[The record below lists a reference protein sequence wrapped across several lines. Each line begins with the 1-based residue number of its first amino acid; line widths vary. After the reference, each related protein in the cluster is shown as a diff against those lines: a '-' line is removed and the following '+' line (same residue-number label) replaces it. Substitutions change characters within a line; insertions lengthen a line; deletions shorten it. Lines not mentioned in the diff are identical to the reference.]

1 MLHFKKVVVTGGYGF
16 IGSALIRKLLKNT
29 NVEIFNID
37 KMSPVSNS
45 QSIDNLLSLNP
56 SYKKRYYFFKT
67 NIENYEEINK
77 VFTNIS
83 PDIVFHLAAESH
95 VDRSITDPRIFL
107 QSNTIGTFNLLE
119 ASRNYWNQLPLNK
132 KNLFKFIHV
141 STDEVFGSLENEGRF
156 SENSQYQPSS
166 PYSASKAASDHFVMS
181 WFKTYKFPSIIS
193 NCSNNYGP
201 RQFPEKFIPLIIQKI
216 INNSK
221 IPIYG
226 NGNNIRD
233 WLFVKDHVNA
243 LLKIANDGENGARY
257 CIGGGQEIQNIELVK
272 LICEKMD
279 KKLQRNQKSL
289 RLITHVPDRPGHDYR
304 YSLDSSALKND
315 LGWVP
320 KYNFKVGIKKT
331 VLWYLNNLDWINNIE
346 TKTGYKMERLELKN
360 NNY

>member
-1 MLHFKKVVVTGGYGF
+1 MKVDLTCE
-16 IGSALIRKLLKNT
+16 S
-29 NVEIFNID
+29 
-37 KMSPVSNS
+37 
-45 QSIDNLLSLNP
+45 
-56 SYKKRYYFFKT
+56 KT
-67 NIENYEEINK
+67 NDAIEFAK
-77 VFTNIS
+77 
-83 PDIVFHLAAESH
+83 PDLIVNFAAESH

-216 INNSK
+216 INNSE

-257 CIGGGQEIQNIELVK
+257 CIGGGEEIQNIELVK

-279 KKLQRNQKSL
+279 KKLHRNQKSL
-289 RLITHVPDRPGHDYR
+289 KLITHVPDRPGHDYR
-304 YSLDSSALKND
+304 YSIDYSLIKDKLNWSPDTPLGKGIEKTLD
-315 LGWVP
+315 
-320 KYNFKVGIKKT
+320 
-331 VLWYLNNLDWINNIE
+331 WYLNNQLWCKEIVEKSKYNLQ
-346 TKTGYKMERLELKN
+346 RLGI
-360 NNY
+360 

>member
-1 MLHFKKVVVTGGYGF
+1 MKFFLSHKFKRILITGGAGF
-16 IGSALIRKLLKNT
+16 IGSNFIKELEKNLDLC
-29 NVEIFNID
+29 IFNLD
-37 KMSPVSNS
+37 K
-45 QSIDNLLSLNP
+45 I
-56 SYKKRYYFFKT
+56 SYSSDIKFANKFNFKNNNT
-67 NIENYEEINK
+67 YKFLKVDLTCESKISDAIEFAK
-77 VFTNIS
+77 
-83 PDIVFHLAAESH
+83 PDLIVNFAAESH

-257 CIGGGQEIQNIELVK
+257 CIGGGQEIPNIELVK

-279 KKLQRNQKSL
+279 KKLHRNQKSSK
-289 RLITHVPDRPGHDYR
+289 LITHVPDRPGHDYR
-304 YSLDSSALKND
+304 YSIDYSLIKDKLNWSPDTPLEKGIEKTLD
-315 LGWVP
+315 
-320 KYNFKVGIKKT
+320 
-331 VLWYLNNLDWINNIE
+331 WYLNNQLWCKEIVEKSKYNLQ
-346 TKTGYKMERLELKN
+346 RLGI
-360 NNY
+360 

>member
-1 MLHFKKVVVTGGYGF
+1 MKFFLSNQFKRILITGGAGF
-16 IGSALIRKLLKNT
+16 IGSNFIKELEKNLDLC
-29 NVEIFNID
+29 IFNLDKISYSSDIKFANKFNFKNNNTYKFLKVDLTCESKIID
-37 KMSPVSNS
+37 A
-45 QSIDNLLSLNP
+45 
-56 SYKKRYYFFKT
+56 
-67 NIENYEEINK
+67 IEFAK
-77 VFTNIS
+77 
-83 PDIVFHLAAESH
+83 PDLIVNFAAESH

-279 KKLQRNQKSL
+279 KKLQRNQNSS

-304 YSLDSSALKND
+304 YSIDYSLIKDKLNWSPDTPLEKGIEKTLD
-315 LGWVP
+315 
-320 KYNFKVGIKKT
+320 
-331 VLWYLNNLDWINNIE
+331 WYLNNQLWCKEIVEKSKYNLQ
-346 TKTGYKMERLELKN
+346 RLGI
-360 NNY
+360 

>member
-1 MLHFKKVVVTGGYGF
+1 MKFFLSQKFKRVLITGGAGF
-16 IGSALIRKLLKNT
+16 IGSNFIKELEKNLDLC
-29 NVEIFNID
+29 IFNLD
-37 KMSPVSNS
+37 KISYSSDLKFANK
-45 QSIDNLLSLNP
+45 LNIKNNNT
-56 SYKKRYYFFKT
+56 YKFLRVDLTCESKT
-67 NIENYEEINK
+67 NDAIEFAK
-77 VFTNIS
+77 
-83 PDIVFHLAAESH
+83 PDLIVNFAAESH

-226 NGNNIRD
+226 DGSNIRD

-243 LLKIANDGENGARY
+243 LVKIANDGENGARY
-257 CIGGGQEIQNIELVK
+257 CIGGGQEIPNIELVK

-279 KKLQRNQKSL
+279 KKLDRDQKSSE
-289 RLITHVPDRPGHDYR
+289 LITYVPDRAGHDYR
-304 YSLDSSALKND
+304 YSIDYRLIKDKLKWEPDTSLEIGIENTLD
-315 LGWVP
+315 
-320 KYNFKVGIKKT
+320 
-331 VLWYLNNLDWINNIE
+331 WYLNNQLWCKEIV
-346 TKTGYKMERLELKN
+346 ERSKYNLQRLGI
-360 NNY
+360 

>member
-1 MLHFKKVVVTGGYGF
+1 MKFFLSHKFKRILITGGAGF
-16 IGSALIRKLLKNT
+16 IGSNFIKELEKNLDLCVF
-29 NVEIFNID
+29 NLDKISYSSDIKFANKFNI
-37 KMSPVSNS
+37 KN
-45 QSIDNLLSLNP
+45 NNT
-56 SYKKRYYFFKT
+56 YKFLKVDLTCESKI
-67 NIENYEEINK
+67 NDAIEFAKPDLIIN
-77 VFTNIS
+77 F
-83 PDIVFHLAAESH
+83 AAESH

-216 INNSK
+216 INNSQ

-233 WLFVKDHVNA
+233 WLFVKDHVSA
-243 LLKIANDGENGARY
+243 LLKIANDGEIGARY
-257 CIGGGQEIQNIELVK
+257 CIGGGQEIPNIELVK

-279 KKLQRNQKSL
+279 KKLHRNQKSL
-289 RLITHVPDRPGHDYR
+289 KLITHVPDRPGHDYR
-304 YSLDSSALKND
+304 YSIDYSLIKDKLNWSPDTPLEKGIEKTLD
-315 LGWVP
+315 
-320 KYNFKVGIKKT
+320 
-331 VLWYLNNLDWINNIE
+331 WYLNNQLWCKEIVEKSKYNLQ
-346 TKTGYKMERLELKN
+346 RLGI
-360 NNY
+360 